1 MIVSLSWPTGPET
14 AGTVAPPRPAATI
27 VGSECLRPRAAA
39 MRDIKV
45 EEELTFDYGKL
56 HAEMHKLHDN
66 VAGR

>member
-1 MIVSLSWPTGPET
+1 MADR
-14 AGTVAPPRPAATI
+14 AGNRRDGRSAAARRR